1 MLKFAL
7 LLSMLFQV
15 GAAIFAISLIRRT
28 RYNIS
33 WILIS
38 LGLGLMAVRRLF
50 DFSTLFLESQLFKNE
65 EINVWIGVLISVFM
79 FVGVVFI
86 RKIFNLNDHIEQ
98 LRQENEQNILSAI
111 IKTED
116 KARQTFARELHDGLG
131 PILSSIKMT
140 LSAVDQEALTPINQ
154 KIIESAYKASDSSIV
169 ALKEIANSL
178 SPHLLKNYGLEKSV
192 KTLADQLFSAGNISF
207 QPDFNFEENHLSEEM
222 KISCYRIVSEL
233 MNNSVKHANPSFV
246 YLGINES
253 KGILRMQYR
262 DDGRGFEN
270 YLTDKGSKARGMGFN
285 NILSRIKSLKGKY
298 QIQTSPGKGFSF
310 EFHFPLP

>member
-7 LLSMLFQV
+7 LLSVLFQV
-15 GAAIFAISLIRRT
+15 GAAIFAITLIRRT
-28 RYNIS
+28 RFNIS

-38 LGLGLMAVRRLF
+38 MGLGLMAVRRLF
-50 DFSTLFLESQLFKNE
+50 DFSILFLESQLFKND

-86 RKIFNLNDHIEQ
+86 RKIFNLQDRLEQ
-98 LRQENEQNILSAI
+98 LRQESEHNILSAI

-131 PILSSIKMT
+131 PVLSSIKMT
-140 LSAVDQEALTPINQ
+140 LSAVDKESLTPINQ
-154 KIIESAYKASDSSIV
+154 RIIESAYKASDSSIV

-192 KTLADQLFSAGNISF
+192 KTLADQLFSAGNITF

-222 KISCYRIVSEL
+222 KISCYRILSEL
-233 MNNSVKHANPSFV
+233 MNNSVKHANPTLVS
-246 YLGINES
+246 LRINES
-253 KGILRMQYR
+253 NGFLRMQYK
-262 DDGRGFEN
+262 DDGCGFEN
-270 YLTDKGSKARGMGFN
+270 YLANKGSKTRGMGFS
-285 NILSRIKSLKGKY
+285 NILSRSKSLKGEHH
-298 QIQTSPGKGFSF
+298 IHTSPGKGFSI
-310 EFHFPLP
+310 EFQFPLP

>member
-7 LLSMLFQV
+7 LLSVLFQV

-28 RYNIS
+28 RFNIS

-50 DFSTLFLESQLFKNE
+50 DFSILFLESQLFKNE

-86 RKIFNLNDHIEQ
+86 RKIFNLHDHIEQ

-131 PILSSIKMT
+131 PVLSSIKMT
-140 LSAVDQEALTPINQ
+140 LSAVDKDTLTPINQ
-154 KIIESAYKASDSSIV
+154 KIIESAYKASNSSIV

-178 SPHLLKNYGLEKSV
+178 SPHLLRNFGLEKSV
-192 KTLADQLFSAGNISF
+192 KTLADQLFSVGNISF
-207 QPDFNFEENHLSEEM
+207 QADFNFKENHLSEEM
-222 KISCYRIVSEL
+222 RISCYRIISEL
-233 MNNSVKHANPSFV
+233 MNNSVKHANPSLV

-253 KGILRMQYR
+253 NSFLRLKYK
-262 DDGRGFEN
+262 DNGSGFEN
-270 YLTDKGSKARGMGFN
+270 YLIDKSSEVRGMGFN
-285 NILSRIKSLKGKY
+285 NILSRIKSLKGIY

-310 EFHFPLP
+310 DFHFPLP

>member
-7 LLSMLFQV
+7 LLSVLFQL

-28 RYNIS
+28 RFNIS

-50 DFSTLFLESQLFKNE
+50 DFSILFLESQLFKND

-79 FVGVVFI
+79 FIGVIFI
-86 RKIFNLNDHIEQ
+86 RKIFNLQDHIEQ

-116 KARQTFARELHDGLG
+116 KARQSFARELHDGLG
-131 PILSSIKMT
+131 PVLSSIKMT
-140 LSAVDQEALTPINQ
+140 LSAVDRDSLTPINQ

-192 KTLADQLFSAGNISF
+192 KTLADQLFSAGNITY
-207 QPDFNFEENHLSEEM
+207 QPDFTIEESHIPEEM

-233 MNNSVKHANPSFV
+233 MNNSMKHANPAHV

-253 KGILRMQYR
+253 GGFLNMKYR
-262 DDGRGFEN
+262 DDGCGFEN
-270 YLTDKGSKARGMGFN
+270 CITSKGSKARGMGFG
-285 NILSRIKSLKGKY
+285 NIFSRTKSLKGTY
-298 QIQTSPGKGFSF
+298 SIETSPGKGFSI